1 MNFLDVFFFEYSI
14 ILVFLGICVVLAIV
28 LFLVSYLL
36 ASQIGGL
43 EKLSIY
49 ECGFEPF
56 EDARNI
62 FDVKFYI
69 VALLFIIFDLEVTF
83 IYPWTLVLNFIGSV
97 GFWSMFLFLMILTI
111 GFIYEW
117 KRGGL
122 DY

>member
-62 FDVKFYI
+62 FDVKFYRKRRFL
-69 VALLFIIFDLEVTF
+69 VYVFIFNDFDYRF
-83 IYPWTLVLNFIGSV
+83 HI
-97 GFWSMFLFLMILTI
+97 
-111 GFIYEW
+111 
-117 KRGGL
+117 
-122 DY
+122 